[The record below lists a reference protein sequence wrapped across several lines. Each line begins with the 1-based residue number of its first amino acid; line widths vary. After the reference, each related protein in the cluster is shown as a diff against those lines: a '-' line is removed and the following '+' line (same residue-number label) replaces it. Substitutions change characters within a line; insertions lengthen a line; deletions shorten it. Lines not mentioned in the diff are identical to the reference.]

1 MEKEALRH
9 LDKPNKNGEQRPD
22 ISSPPIAPAA
32 MRLNSTTDRMYTA
45 ISEKQGSGSTADA
58 SRCRTERY
66 WRLVRDQLN
75 GLFECHPGDFDS
87 RAEGGATGWSD
98 VEVLPYLRESGGLAP
113 NNEIS
118 VDGPARNTTGPL
130 VRDPILPAA
139 RQFVKAVVA
148 AGIPRGDYNG
158 RDGDP
163 AGLVSLSQTTT
174 GHGKRSSTY
183 WAFLAGEPEQRSN
196 LTLITGRYEARD
208 PGRPARAR
216 ERILGQS
223 GAVSGSFASRTPRRT
238 RRSPA
243 RCFRS
248 RAPSYA

>member
-1 MEKEALRH
+1 MVYLSAIRAILTPGPKVA
-9 LDKPNKNGEQRPD
+9 
-22 ISSPPIAPAA
+22 PP
-32 MRLNSTTDRMYTA
+32 
-45 ISEKQGSGSTADA
+45 
-58 SRCRTERY
+58 
-66 WRLVRDQLN
+66 
-75 GLFECHPGDFDS
+75 
-87 RAEGGATGWSD
+87 GGATSRCC
-98 VEVLPYLRESGGLAP
+98 P
-113 NNEIS
+113 IS
-118 VDGPARNTTGPL
+118 ARAGVSRPTTRSLSTGRRAIPPARSCAT
-130 VRDPILPAA
+130 RYLPAA
-139 RQFVKAVVA
+139 RQFVEAVVA

-158 RDGDP
+158 RGGDP